1 MLQGESEHR
10 RVKKFYPFAKTGDFR
25 KSIAVLQRRERQM
38 HTIMSREADR
48 RHRIA
53 QREAGN
59 NGLAAGPSNA
69 LASGQKKRGRPRRQQ
84 RMFPGL
90 FPCSGTE
97 DPLPPA
103 SYFAHHQISDNRRN
117 NEDISSWL
125 NQHRDDP
132 AFVVS
137 LTGRRNKYYTFSHIA

>member
-1 MLQGESEHR
+1 MIYHKYFHSINFTPQGESEHR
-10 RVKKFYPFAKTGDFR
+10 RVKKFYPFSKTGDFR

-38 HTIMSREADR
+38 HTIMSREAAR

-59 NGLAAGPSNA
+59 NGLAAETF
-69 LASGQKKRGRPRRQQ
+69 KKRRGRPRRHQ
-84 RMFPGL
+84 RTFPGL
-90 FPCSGTE
+90 FPCNGTE
-97 DPLPPA
+97 DALPPA

-117 NEDISSWL
+117 NEDMSSWL

-132 AFVVS
+132 AFIVS
-137 LTGRRNKYYTFSHIA
+137 HTFLK